1 MQKLALLALLLA
13 PLSATAQ
20 PAALQVVSAHAI
32 TGADF
37 VRPVVLQIKIQNVSK
52 EPATAIMTVRMQP
65 QAVDKPDT
73 VKQPDY
79 TLPGLFDP
87 YELTE
92 GIQKLASGASKT
104 FVIRMPYHASSQ
116 YDVSGGYF
124 DAVNPSASGS
134 SGDLRVL
141 YKITFGE

>member
-1 MQKLALLALLLA
+1 MKKLALLAFLLA
-13 PLSATAQ
+13 PLSAAAQ
-20 PAALQVVSAHAI
+20 PAALHVVSAHAV
-32 TGADF
+32 TGGDF
-37 VRPVVLQIKIQNVSK
+37 VRPVVLQIKVQNTSK

-65 QAVDKPDT
+65 QAVDRPDT

-92 GIQKLASGASKT
+92 GIQKLGPGETKT
-104 FVIRMPYHASSQ
+104 FVMRTPYHASSQ

-124 DAVNPSASGS
+124 DAVNPSASGI
-134 SGDLRVL
+134 SGDIRVL